1 MRIDPSCIIF
11 KDFSCSPPKVWDF
24 KKYYVWENGEVLKSY
39 NGNPELDNVC
49 GCKTSPLGIRGWS
62 NEDQNIRLSLASWFC
77 CLFWFCLN
85 RLKVHFESRV
95 KLYGSFRAKWL
106 LKKYV
111 RVQSSWKSTLHKVHF
126 LYHGPFYTCCNFV
139 DFFCNLQTMLYL
151 ISGLDYHIFRLEKV
165 TLNLIGQF
173 SLFVGRNILY
183 QIVIR
188 SRFWTI
194 KQPIMFFS
202 LLWYFAWSQLFRWKD
217 VHT

>member
-1 MRIDPSCIIF
+1 M
-11 KDFSCSPPKVWDF
+11 
-24 KKYYVWENGEVLKSY
+24 KSS

-111 RVQSSWKSTLHKVHF
+111 RVQSSWKSTRTAQSTF
-126 LYHGPFYTCCNFV
+126 LVP
-139 DFFCNLQTMLYL
+139 
-151 ISGLDYHIFRLEKV
+151 
-165 TLNLIGQF
+165 
-173 SLFVGRNILY
+173 
-183 QIVIR
+183 
-188 SRFWTI
+188 WTI
-194 KQPIMFFS
+194 LHMLQFCWFFLQFANYAVS
-202 LLWYFAWSQLFRWKD
+202 DLWSRLSHLSIGKSDFELNRTVFFVCWQEYFISNSNQK
-217 VHT
+217 